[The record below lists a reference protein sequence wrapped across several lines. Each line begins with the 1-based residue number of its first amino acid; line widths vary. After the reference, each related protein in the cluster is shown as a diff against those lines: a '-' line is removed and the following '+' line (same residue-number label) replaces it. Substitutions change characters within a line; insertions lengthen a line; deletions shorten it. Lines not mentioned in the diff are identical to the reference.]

1 MANADEIDRILAN
14 EDAEYMKD
22 QEIERIMNT
31 FRLDAYSVLGL
42 RPGVSI
48 SNIQNAFRKKSLLI
62 HPDKT
67 KNPKAPDAFDRL
79 KKAESDL
86 MDPKIRERL
95 DTAFATAR
103 RMLIQERKWTLD
115 NPELNTD
122 AFQADVRERTKS
134 VLIDDELRRRKAR
147 QIQMAEE
154 GREKRRLE
162 DEAEERK
169 RKKEYEKAWE
179 ENRENRINSWRD
191 FQKTGPQKKKRQK
204 EKILG

>member
-1 MANADEIDRILAN
+1 MTNVNEIDKILEN
-14 EDAEYMKD
+14 EDAEYAKD
-22 QEIERIMNT
+22 QEIERILNA
-31 FRLDAYSVLGL
+31 FRLDAYSVLDL
-42 RPGVSI
+42 QPGVST

-79 KKAESDL
+79 KKAESEL

-115 NPELNTD
+115 HPELNTE
-122 AFQADVRERTKS
+122 AFRIEVREKTKS
-134 VLIDDELRRRKAR
+134 VLIEDELRKRKAR
-147 QIQMAEE
+147 QIKMAEE
-154 GREKRRLE
+154 GREKKRLE

-169 RKKEYEKAWE
+169 RKKEYDKAWE

-191 FQKTGPQKKKRQK
+191 FQKVGPQKKKRQK
-204 EKILG
+204 QKVLG